1 MLRDKLLARLAEMGT
16 APDYPRLVSEV
27 LGIERA
33 PVDLARRLI
42 AQALV
47 VEDRHE
53 SWRRVG
59 ERACR
64 NAPASPGVYILRDAD
79 GVALY
84 VGKAVNLRRRLRAQF
99 GDRRWRSLHPLMA
112 RVNGVEWHEV
122 GSEIEALMRDST
134 LIRELQPIA
143 NIQTR
148 APALRRRAIPKA
160 LLRDVVILVPSVDVE
175 SAELVAARADGEAM
189 LQRTR
194 RNGTDLAAH
203 AGCLWDFFRP
213 RAHGAPTP
221 PESALGPLVF
231 SWLAG
236 RGANATRV
244 DPHDVNSTADL
255 HTRLATLLKD
265 KDLFAGR
272 LVAI

>member
-1 MLRDKLLARLAEMGT
+1 
-16 APDYPRLVSEV
+16 
-27 LGIERA
+27 
-33 PVDLARRLI
+33 LARRLI

-53 SWRRVG
+53 IWRRVG
-59 ERACR
+59 ERVCR
-64 NAPASPGVYILRDAD
+64 EAPVSPGVYILRDAD

-99 GDRRWRSLHPLMA
+99 ADRRWRALHPEMA
-112 RVNGVEWHEV
+112 RVDSVECHEV
-122 GSEIEALMRDST
+122 GSEIEALMREST
-134 LIRELQPIA
+134 LIRELQPMA

-148 APALRRRAIPKA
+148 APALRTRAIPKA

-175 SAELVAARADGEAM
+175 SAELVAARADGDAM

-194 RNGTDLAAH
+194 RSGADLVSH

-213 RAHGAPTP
+213 RAHGARTP

-236 RGANATRV
+236 RGADATRV
-244 DPHDVNSTADL
+244 DPHDAHSANDL
-255 HTRLATLLKD
+255 HARLASLLKD
-265 KDLFAGR
+265 KDLFAVR
-272 LVAI
+272 IHAR